1 MPQSWNRYGY
11 VLNNPQA
18 YIDPTGEIWV
28 RSGNG
33 TVVWFSQNRWDEE
46 ISNLTDDN
54 GNAIYTPLKPSEM
67 EFNTNFGRVRL
78 NPNGPDADAAP
89 GSDAYLGFSI
99 VGENKT
105 DFSVAAA
112 AGIAIGMRGRNPIL
126 MAGGAAIATIWI
138 LTSPVQQGLPVVD
151 NNFYSQSKHNKEVI
165 EGLIGTAVDHIEK
178 IRNNPSSRDV
188 NHWKGEIKA
197 ALDRAKNIAE
207 RLKGRTKEATKE
219 KIRDLEKQA
228 ESQ

>member
-1 MPQSWNRYGY
+1 
-11 VLNNPQA
+11 LKDA
-18 YIDPTGEIWV
+18 
-28 RSGNG
+28 
-33 TVVWFSQNRWDEE
+33 
-46 ISNLTDDN
+46 N
-54 GNAIYTPLKPSEM
+54 GNAIYTPVTADEM

-78 NPNGPDADAAP
+78 NPNGPDADAEA

-105 DFSVAAA
+105 DFSVAMA
-112 AGIAIGMRGRNPIL
+112 AGVVIGMRGRTPIL
-126 MAGGAAIATIWI
+126 MAGAATLATVWI
-138 LTSPVQQGLPVVD
+138 LTSPVQQGLPIVD
-151 NNFYSQSKHNKEVI
+151 DYFYSQSKHNKEVI

-178 IRNNPSSRDV
+178 IRNNPGSRDV

-207 RLKGRTKEATKE
+207 RLKGKTKEAIKE
-219 KIRDLEKQA
+219 KIRELENRA

>member
-1 MPQSWNRYGY
+1 MPQSWNRYSY
-11 VLNNPQA
+11 VLNNPLA
-18 YIDPTGEIWV
+18 YTDPTGEIWV
-28 RSGNG
+28 RSGG
-33 TVVWFSQNRWDEE
+33 GDIVWFSQERWDEE
-46 ISNLTDDN
+46 ISQLKDSN
-54 GNAIYTPLKPSEM
+54 GNAVYTPLTSSEM

-99 VGENKT
+99 VGNNKT

-112 AGIAIGMRGRNPIL
+112 AGIALGARGRNPIL
-126 MAGGAAIATIWI
+126 MAGAATLTTIWI
-138 LTSPVQQGLPVVD
+138 LTSPVQQGLPHVD

-188 NHWKGEIKA
+188 NHWKGEVKA
-197 ALDRAKNIAE
+197 ALDRAKKIAE
-207 RLKGRTKEATKE
+207 RLKGKTKEAIKE
-219 KIRDLEKQA
+219 KIKDLEQLA
-228 ESQ
+228 DSP